1 MRVLAGRLAQAL
13 LLGTLLA
20 VGQIGVANAA
30 SPTLQSPQ
38 PTTTPAIP
46 PGTTL
51 AASPQIVNVTAVPGG
66 TASSKITLHSG
77 IVQNLTVQVLGLAE
91 AADGSFTFL
100 AADQDTSAYSGRSM
114 VSVSPVSFQMQPGS
128 DQTITVN
135 VTVPQGAGEGT
146 RYAMLRVAET
156 QGSSGQNVGIGVELG
171 MPVLITLDK
180 TTQTRTGVIQ
190 ALSADAT
197 PGQPLVVKGQI
208 KNTGNTHFGAA
219 PDQISAS
226 AALYDAT
233 GKAVAS
239 GKTTITGDSIVPSFS
254 RDFTITMAAA
264 QDLAAGHYR
273 VEVTAALGGDTL
285 NTAALSF
292 DVSDG
297 QVEGA
302 TSGPLESASTA
313 SSSGDDTGVVLFAL
327 LGGLLLGGLFATVV
341 VLTTRRRMRM
351 GA

>member
-1 MRVLAGRLAQAL
+1 
-13 LLGTLLA
+13 
-20 VGQIGVANAA
+20 
-30 SPTLQSPQ
+30 
-38 PTTTPAIP
+38 
-46 PGTTL
+46 
-51 AASPQIVNVTAVPGG
+51 
-66 TASSKITLHSG
+66 
-77 IVQNLTVQVLGLAE
+77 
-91 AADGSFTFL
+91 
-100 AADQDTSAYSGRSM
+100 M

-156 QGSSGQNVGIGVELG
+156 QGSSGQNVGIGVELLA

-351 GA
+351 GSLASLATRGHERAWRSGSPVLSAPSTVVKRESIPRSADPAAPSLGFDEPAWLGLWSRWRRRSGRWPLRPLCQRWRSGR